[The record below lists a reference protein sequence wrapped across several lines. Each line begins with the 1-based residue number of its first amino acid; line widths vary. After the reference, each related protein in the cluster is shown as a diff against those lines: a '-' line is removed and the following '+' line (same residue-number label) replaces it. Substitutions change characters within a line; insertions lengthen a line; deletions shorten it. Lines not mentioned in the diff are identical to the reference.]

1 MSDQHSSVLVVAV
14 PTEIDIDSTIVAG
27 PPG

>member
-1 MSDQHSSVLVVAV
+1 MSDQHSNVLGVPV
-14 PTEIDIDSTIVAG
+14 PTEIDTDTTIVAG